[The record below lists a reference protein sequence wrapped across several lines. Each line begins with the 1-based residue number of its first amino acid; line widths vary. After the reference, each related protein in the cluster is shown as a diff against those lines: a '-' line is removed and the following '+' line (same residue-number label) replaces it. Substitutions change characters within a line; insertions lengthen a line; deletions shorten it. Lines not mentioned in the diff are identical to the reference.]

1 MSTLLCG
8 VGHAPGGLATSPGSV
23 VFDAIPG
30 YIPPHTS
37 TEGSTRSCRSL
48 PLYVGHMSDTEEP
61 TTPLDPMSARPLYV
75 QLADVIAGKIA
86 SGALAP
92 DRPIPSENHL
102 ADEYGVARLT
112 ARRAAQELRER
123 GLIVT

>member
-1 MSTLLCG
+1 
-8 VGHAPGGLATSPGSV
+8 
-23 VFDAIPG
+23 
-30 YIPPHTS
+30 
-37 TEGSTRSCRSL
+37 
-48 PLYVGHMSDTEEP
+48 MSDTEESM
-61 TTPLDPMSARPLYV
+61 TPLDPMSARPLYV

-86 SGALAP
+86 SGDLAP

-123 GLIVT
+123 GLIVTVRGKGSFVVEQPTVDAEKESDSDN

>member
-1 MSTLLCG
+1 MST
-8 VGHAPGGLATSPGSV
+8 
-23 VFDAIPG
+23 
-30 YIPPHTS
+30 
-37 TEGSTRSCRSL
+37 
-48 PLYVGHMSDTEEP
+48 PLYVGRMSDTEEP
-61 TTPLDPMSARPLYV
+61 TTPLDPMSARPLYI

-86 SGALAP
+86 SGDLAP

-123 GLIVT
+123 GLIVTVRGKGSFVVERSAVDAPEENESNS

>member
-1 MSTLLCG
+1 
-8 VGHAPGGLATSPGSV
+8 
-23 VFDAIPG
+23 
-30 YIPPHTS
+30 
-37 TEGSTRSCRSL
+37 
-48 PLYVGHMSDTEEP
+48 MSDADAVETA
-61 TTPLDPMSARPLYV
+61 LDPMSAKPLYM
-75 QLADVIAGKIA
+75 QLADAIAAKIS

-123 GLIVT
+123 GLIITVRGKGSFVVKQPPTEKGSPPDDH

>member
-1 MSTLLCG
+1 
-8 VGHAPGGLATSPGSV
+8 
-23 VFDAIPG
+23 
-30 YIPPHTS
+30 
-37 TEGSTRSCRSL
+37 
-48 PLYVGHMSDTEEP
+48 
-61 TTPLDPMSARPLYV
+61 MSARPLYV

-86 SGALAP
+86 SGDLAP

-123 GLIVT
+123 GLIVTVRGKGSFVVEQPAVDAPAENESNT

>member
-1 MSTLLCG
+1 
-8 VGHAPGGLATSPGSV
+8 
-23 VFDAIPG
+23 
-30 YIPPHTS
+30 
-37 TEGSTRSCRSL
+37 
-48 PLYVGHMSDTEEP
+48 
-61 TTPLDPMSARPLYV
+61 MSARPLYA

-86 SGALAP
+86 SGELAP

-123 GLIVT
+123 GLIVTVRGKGSFVVERPVVGAPEEDEPKS

>member
-1 MSTLLCG
+1 
-8 VGHAPGGLATSPGSV
+8 
-23 VFDAIPG
+23 
-30 YIPPHTS
+30 
-37 TEGSTRSCRSL
+37 
-48 PLYVGHMSDTEEP
+48 MSDTEASKP
-61 TTPLDPMSARPLYV
+61 TLDPMSARPLYV

-86 SGALAP
+86 SGELAP

-123 GLIVT
+123 GLIVTVRGKGSFVVEQPAGAVPEEGEPNA

>member
-1 MSTLLCG
+1 
-8 VGHAPGGLATSPGSV
+8 
-23 VFDAIPG
+23 
-30 YIPPHTS
+30 
-37 TEGSTRSCRSL
+37 
-48 PLYVGHMSDTEEP
+48 MSDTEASKP
-61 TTPLDPMSARPLYV
+61 TLDPMSARPLYV

-86 SGALAP
+86 SGELAP

-123 GLIVT
+123 GLIITVRGKGSFVVERPVGDAPGEAEQDD

>member
-1 MSTLLCG
+1 M
-8 VGHAPGGLATSPGSV
+8 
-23 VFDAIPG
+23 
-30 YIPPHTS
+30 
-37 TEGSTRSCRSL
+37 
-48 PLYVGHMSDTEEP
+48 
-61 TTPLDPMSARPLYV
+61 TPLDPMSARPLYV

-86 SGALAP
+86 SGDLAP

-123 GLIVT
+123 GLIVTVRGKGSFVVEQPAFGAPGESEPNT